1 MNYAGPSPENLKHI
15 KYSHL
20 IQPTFLVLILQ
31 ISNILSKYN
40 KGVRFLLLL
49 PISLLLVITTVL
61 LIFRVNSWI
70 DPLKDKRDITIT
82 SAFQKVLD
90 KSGHKQNEKQIDKGT
105 ELYNRSMKS
114 CLHDNNIEM
123 YLIQNEGKSVVA
135 GRFTR
140 TLNNVIYKHMTEVSK
155 NVYSDKL
162 IVDKYNNKYH
172 RATKINP
179 VDVTS
184 GTHIN

>member
-82 SAFQKVLD
+82 SAFQ
-90 KSGHKQNEKQIDKGT
+90 
-105 ELYNRSMKS
+105 
-114 CLHDNNIEM
+114 NINIK
-123 YLIQNEGKSVVA
+123 IQ
-135 GRFTR
+135 
-140 TLNNVIYKHMTEVSK
+140 
-155 NVYSDKL
+155 
-162 IVDKYNNKYH
+162 
-172 RATKINP
+172 
-179 VDVTS
+179 
-184 GTHIN
+184 